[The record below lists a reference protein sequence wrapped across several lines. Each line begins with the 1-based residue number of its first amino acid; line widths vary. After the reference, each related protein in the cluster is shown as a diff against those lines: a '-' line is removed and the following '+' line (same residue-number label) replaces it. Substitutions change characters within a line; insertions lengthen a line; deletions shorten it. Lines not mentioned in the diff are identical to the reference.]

1 MIRILITGD
10 WSSKTIDRL
19 NEIPE
24 FEIIEK
30 ANTTR
35 EKLFAEIKNMD
46 AVIVRGAS
54 PLTPA
59 MLKDAAN
66 LKIIVLT
73 GKGSSHEDT
82 VLAGR
87 NKIEIR
93 HTPPG
98 ENQEQEG
105 LDVIAI
111 LKDFFNV

>member
-10 WSSKTIDRL
+10 WSTKTIDRL

-30 ANTTR
+30 TNITR
-35 EKLFAEIKNMD
+35 EKLLTEIKNMD

-54 PLTPA
+54 QLTPA
-59 MLKDAAN
+59 ILKDAVN
-66 LKIIVLT
+66 LKIIVLS
-73 GKGSSHEDT
+73 GKGSNHEDT
-82 VLAGR
+82 VLAGQ

-105 LDVIAI
+105 LDVITI